1 MTSFSNIKILQV
13 KDIVQLHRDT
23 CTRHS
28 DLPMT
33 DVTMSIDGVNEC
45 NSSSR
50 SLQVVSL
57 RFNGCKEIY
66 SCLISRPEVFQKK
79 ASKAAFEVYI
89 ESIIEELIDC
99 DLRLDKLVCD
109 APERASA
116 RKQKQHG
123 GYYCCD
129 LCVANPENHRIPGK
143 QASKFLNSH

>member
-33 DVTMSIDGVNEC
+33 DATMSIDGVNEC

-99 DLRLDKLVCD
+99 NLRLAKLQSVRLL
-109 APERASA
+109 ANRSNTEVTIVVTS
-116 RKQKQHG
+116 
-123 GYYCCD
+123 
-129 LCVANPENHRIPGK
+129 VANPENHRIPGK
-143 QASKFLNSH
+143 RASKLLNSH